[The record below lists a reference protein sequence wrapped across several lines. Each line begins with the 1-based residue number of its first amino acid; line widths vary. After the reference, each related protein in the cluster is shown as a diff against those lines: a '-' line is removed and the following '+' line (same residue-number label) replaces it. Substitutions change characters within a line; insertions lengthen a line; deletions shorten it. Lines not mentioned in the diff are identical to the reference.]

1 MSKLRIIDNLKINV
15 NELLSGERIMAEA
28 YDKWAE
34 ENLLAMILA
43 LQEYGSLLYVRK
55 RNEEKL

>member
-15 NELLSGERIMAEA
+15 NELLSGERIMAKA

-34 ENLLAMILA
+34 ENLLAMI
-43 LQEYGSLLYVRK
+43 
-55 RNEEKL
+55 

>member
-34 ENLLAMILA
+34 ENLLAMI
-43 LQEYGSLLYVRK
+43 
-55 RNEEKL
+55 